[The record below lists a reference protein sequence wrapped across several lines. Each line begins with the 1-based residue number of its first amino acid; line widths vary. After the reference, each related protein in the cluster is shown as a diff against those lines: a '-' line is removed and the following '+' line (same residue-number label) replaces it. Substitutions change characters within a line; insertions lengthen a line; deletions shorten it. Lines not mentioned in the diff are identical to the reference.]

1 MCTGTRLKGSTG
13 GSNLD
18 RDKAPRPAAEYK
30 QLRTL
35 LLALEDRIAAA
46 VGKGETESVQP
57 GEALFDL
64 LASLKITERTAE
76 MIRGEFI
83 LIRVWAIGLTSCFV
97 HYRKIR
103 EEPLGLST
111 PRSTLTAYRGS
122 TEAARRV
129 TSPPRRYSPS
139 PKVTSWR
146 CTTYVWRRRAG
157 ARDE

>member
-18 RDKAPRPAAEYK
+18 RDKVPRPAAEYK

-64 LASLKITERTAE
+64 LASLKITERTVE

-83 LIRVWAIGLTSCFV
+83 LIL
-97 HYRKIR
+97 
-103 EEPLGLST
+103 
-111 PRSTLTAYRGS
+111 AYGQF
-122 TEAARRV
+122 
-129 TSPPRRYSPS
+129 
-139 PKVTSWR
+139 
-146 CTTYVWRRRAG
+146 
-157 ARDE
+157 D

>member
-1 MCTGTRLKGSTG
+1 LCTGTRLKGSTG

-83 LIRVWAIGLTSCFV
+83 LIL
-97 HYRKIR
+97 
-103 EEPLGLST
+103 
-111 PRSTLTAYRGS
+111 AYGQF
-122 TEAARRV
+122 
-129 TSPPRRYSPS
+129 
-139 PKVTSWR
+139 
-146 CTTYVWRRRAG
+146 
-157 ARDE
+157 D